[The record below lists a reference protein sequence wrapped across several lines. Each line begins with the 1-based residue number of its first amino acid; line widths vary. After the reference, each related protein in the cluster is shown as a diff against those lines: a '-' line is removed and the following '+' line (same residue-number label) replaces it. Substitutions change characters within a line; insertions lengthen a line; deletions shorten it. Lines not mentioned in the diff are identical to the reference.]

1 MKKQNQEQCEA
12 PKWYGAPTPERIRLE
27 EVAGKWWYCE
37 VLGIYAH
44 NGYLATCECSTGW
57 VLVPNAVK
65 EADEARKLK
74 EMEDKYN
81 IKEDE
86 YGGIFLREW

>member
-27 EVAGKWWYCE
+27 EVAGKWWCCE

-65 EADEARKLK
+65 EADEARKMK
-74 EMEDKYN
+74 EMEDKYS

-86 YGGIFLREW
+86 YGGVF

>member
-65 EADEARKLK
+65 EADQARKLK
-74 EMEDKYN
+74 EMEDKYS

-86 YGGIFLREW
+86 YGGVF

>member
-65 EADEARKLK
+65 EADEARKMK

-86 YGGIFLREW
+86 YGGVF

>member
-86 YGGIFLREW
+86 YGGVF

>member
-1 MKKQNQEQCEA
+1 MKKQNQGQCEP
-12 PKWYGAPTPERIRLE
+12 PKWYGAPTQERLILE
-27 EVAGKWWYCE
+27 EVAGKWWYCA

-57 VLVPNAVK
+57 MLVPNAVK

-86 YGGIFLREW
+86 YGGVF

>member
-65 EADEARKLK
+65 EADEARKIK

-86 YGGIFLREW
+86 YG

>member
-1 MKKQNQEQCEA
+1 MAK
-12 PKWYGAPTPERIRLE
+12 RIRLE
-27 EVAGKWWYCE
+27 NTEGKWWHCDK
-37 VLGIYAH
+37 LDIYAR

-65 EADEARKLK
+65 EADEARKMK

-86 YGGIFLREW
+86 YGGIF

>member
-1 MKKQNQEQCEA
+1 M
-12 PKWYGAPTPERIRLE
+12 
-27 EVAGKWWYCE
+27 AGKWWYCE

-57 VLVPNAVK
+57 VLVQDAVK
-65 EADEARKLK
+65 EADEARKMK

-86 YGGIFLREW
+86 YGGVF

>member
-1 MKKQNQEQCEA
+1 MKKQNQGQCGM
-12 PKWYGAPTPERIRLE
+12 PNWYGAPTSESIRLE

-44 NGYLATCECSTGW
+44 NGYLATCECSSGW

-65 EADEARKLK
+65 EADEAQKLK
-74 EMEDKYN
+74 EMEDKYS

-86 YGGIFLREW
+86 YGGVF

>member
-74 EMEDKYN
+74 EMEDKYS

-86 YGGIFLREW
+86 YGGVF

>member
-1 MKKQNQEQCEA
+1 MKKQNQEQCEP

-74 EMEDKYN
+74 EMEDKYS

-86 YGGIFLREW
+86 YGGIF

>member
-1 MKKQNQEQCEA
+1 MKKQNQGQCEP

-44 NGYLATCECSTGW
+44 NGYLAACECSTGW

-86 YGGIFLREW
+86 YGGVF

>member
-12 PKWYGAPTPERIRLE
+12 PKWYGAPIPERIRLE

-44 NGYLATCECSTGW
+44 NGYLATCVCSTGW

-86 YGGIFLREW
+86 YGGIF

>member
-74 EMEDKYN
+74 EIEDKYN

-86 YGGIFLREW
+86 YGGIF

>member
-1 MKKQNQEQCEA
+1 MKKQNQGQCEA

-86 YGGIFLREW
+86 YGGVF

>member
-86 YGGIFLREW
+86 YGGIF